1 MIFVTRDIKQI
12 PKNRFHP
19 GFPRKECIVQKIL
32 TSKVLGGIPPVRNE
46 RVKSPL
52 LQEAI
57 PKACDRRAKTRGTSW
72 GPIKIRSLK
81 LR

>member
-19 GFPRKECIVQKIL
+19 GLPRKECIVQKIL

-46 RVKSPL
+46 RVNP
-52 LQEAI
+52 
-57 PKACDRRAKTRGTSW
+57 PTRR
-72 GPIKIRSLK
+72 LEE
-81 LR
+81 